1 MQHHRQKLG
10 SSGFRELLEEL
21 LGNDFDGEVL
31 QYILPWPEDDLTLSR
46 EDCRRGARQTPCSRR
61 LRLHEIMTSH
71 AACAAL
77 LARLPFR
84 KGFMGFLKLAAEG
97 RDLDALEELLVFGLA
112 VADTAPSR
120 CVNAICLLLVRCM
133 LGLDGKNPENRDF
146 ARCCSICMRAQ
157 NMIVGV
163 GVNIEA
169 LPLFLFKGLGFARCA
184 GDAELIAL
192 SELLVGTVNFS
203 NTPRHNH
210 AGCHAVMAR
219 GAFYVEHSNSA
230 ALLMKAVPWLGLYY
244 LIEGNFRQAAT
255 FLLIAVQ
262 QEEKSGRRTLE
273 MFYGRQWSHAVSCRG
288 DFEYASGILQ
298 AKLRRRTLRSDSQLV
313 RSLRGQLAA
322 LYLRTGQLDKAIAQ
336 LDNAKNG
343 ISPKNDIVSWVAN
356 SRHLAHYHILCG
368 NPAAGYAVL
377 QSALSEAERQ
387 GYVRPVY
394 LGNALLEILTEFEM
408 AGFPPVPCYDL
419 SDELQRC
426 LKGPNR
432 LLQGVANRLEGRR
445 ILLAGG
451 DAALAEKHFSES
463 AEALSK
469 IGAALELA
477 KTRLAQGALCCARGD
492 REQALSFALK
502 AWPLYPQLR
511 NFYWPAE
518 LLELIPAGLRE
529 ERNAAPSPE
538 HFIDEYRKSLVSLS
552 GIRDNAGFLHMLLAE
567 SARLW
572 EAGESWLLRRAW
584 PDADLEIMA
593 VQRRDQRAPDKD
605 REKLTEVKDL
615 ANIVMEGVPLVME
628 GWQLSAFSAQAGDIL
643 FGVPVDC
650 RPAGMYALLHYGSMP
665 ARRELIEEDFLER
678 IGRMLAREMPHAERS
693 EGARE
698 QEAGGCN
705 LVCASARMKELL
717 TSVDMAAPT
726 EASVLLVGESGAG
739 KELVARR
746 IHEKS
751 GRRGK
756 LITVNAAS
764 LGDDILESELFGHE
778 KGAFT
783 GAHASKTGLME
794 QAHDGTL
801 FLDEITEASP
811 RVQAKLLRAIQERHF
826 YRVGGVTPVRA
837 DFRLITASNRDIVR
851 AVDEGSFRRDL
862 FFRIGVI
869 CLRIPPLRERPED
882 ILTLAGYYLHFF
894 ARFHGRVCVP
904 DFSPEDQEKLRRYTW
919 PGNVRELRNVVEQSV
934 VLSGGKRIT
943 FPAEELAGETKDPAL
958 PARFLPGG
966 GTVWPRLEEME
977 KEYLVRALDFCKW
990 RIDGR
995 NGVLALLGMKR
1006 STLYDKL
1013 RRYGLKKPSE
1023 ASG

>member
-1 MQHHRQKLG
+1 MPYDLQKLRA
-10 SSGFRELLEEL
+10 SGFRELLEEL
-21 LGNDFDGEVL
+21 LGDDFDSEVL
-31 QYILPWPEDDLTLSR
+31 QQVLPWPHDLPPLNRTGGRCGRSTPLSR
-46 EDCRRGARQTPCSRR
+46 H
-61 LRLHEIMTSH
+61 LRLHEVMASH
-71 AACAAL
+71 AACAGV
-77 LARLPFR
+77 LAQLPFR
-84 KGFMGFLKLAAEG
+84 RGFMGFLKLAAEG
-97 RDLDALEELLVFGLA
+97 RELDALEELLVFG
-112 VADTAPSR
+112 VGVVDTAPSR

-133 LGLDGKNPENRDF
+133 LGLDGRKPENRDF

-157 NMIVGV
+157 NMIVGA

-169 LPLFLFKGLGFARCA
+169 LPLFLFKGLGFARCSK
-184 GDAELIAL
+184 DPELIAL
-192 SELLVGTVNFS
+192 SELLVGTVNVS
-203 NTPRHNH
+203 NTPLHNN
-210 AGCHAVMAR
+210 AVFHAVMAR
-219 GAFYVEHSNSA
+219 GAFYVEHSNST
-230 ALLMKAVPWLGLYY
+230 ALLMKAVPYLGLYY

-262 QEEKSGRRTLE
+262 QEEKNGHRMLE

-288 DFEYASGILQ
+288 DFDYAGGILQ

-322 LYLRTGQLDKAIAQ
+322 LYLRTGQLDKAIDQ
-336 LDNAKNG
+336 LDSAKEG
-343 ISPKNDIVSWVAN
+343 ISPQSDIVSWVAN
-356 SRHLAHYHILCG
+356 SRHQAHYHILCG
-368 NPAAGYAVL
+368 NLPAAYSVL

-394 LGNALLEILTEFEM
+394 LGNALLEILMEFET

-426 LKGPNR
+426 IRGPNR
-432 LLQGVANRLEGRR
+432 LLQGVARRLEGKR

-451 DAALAEKHFSES
+451 DEEQAAKSFAES
-463 AEALSK
+463 AEVLSK

-477 KTRLAQGALCCARGD
+477 KTRLMQASLCRARGD

-518 LLELIPAGLRE
+518 ILELIPAELRE
-529 ERNAAPSPE
+529 ERGASPSPDYMME
-538 HFIDEYRKSLVSLS
+538 EYKKSLASLS
-552 GIRDNAGFLHMLLAE
+552 EIRDSAGFFRMLLNE

-572 EAGESWLLRRAW
+572 EAGESWLFRRAW
-584 PDADLEIMA
+584 RDAGLELVA
-593 VQRRDQRAPDKD
+593 VQRKDQREG
-605 REKLTEVKDL
+605 REKVEELKEL
-615 ANIVMEGVPLVME
+615 ANFVMEGVPLIME
-628 GWQLSAFSAQAGDIL
+628 GWQLSSFSGQSGDIL
-643 FGVPVDC
+643 FGIPVDC
-650 RPAGMYALLHYGSMP
+650 RPSGMYALVHYGSMP

-678 IGRMLAREMPHAERS
+678 LGRMLAWEVQHSGLPESGREKEV
-693 EGARE
+693 
-698 QEAGGCN
+698 GGCE
-705 LVCASARMKELL
+705 LICASPRMEDLL
-717 TSVDMAAPT
+717 SRVDLAAPT

-739 KELVARR
+739 KELIARR

-756 LITVNAAS
+756 LVTVNAAS
-764 LGDDILESELFGHE
+764 LGDELLESELFGHE

-783 GAHASKTGLME
+783 GAYTSKVGLME
-794 QAHDGTL
+794 QAHEGTL

-837 DFRLITASNRDIVR
+837 DFRLITASNRDVVR
-851 AVDEGSFRRDL
+851 AVADGRFRRDL

-882 ILTLAGYYLHFF
+882 ILSLAGYYLHFF
-894 ARFHGRVCVP
+894 ARLHGRVCVP
-904 DFSPEDQEKLRRYTW
+904 EFSPEVQEKLRRYAW

-934 VLSGGKRIT
+934 VLSGGKTVT
-943 FPAEELAGETKDPAL
+943 FPAEELTFSGEQDRSFDVSFVEGKD
-958 PARFLPGG
+958 
-966 GTVWPRLEEME
+966 WPSLEELE
-977 KEYLVRALDFCKW
+977 KDYLNRALEHCRW

-995 NGVLALLGMKR
+995 GGVLELLGLKR

-1013 RRYGLKKPSE
+1013 RRHGLKKPS
-1023 ASG
+1023 